1 MAYEN
6 LKNAIKQAIK
16 NNNNQEITGDVLQS
30 TLLSIVNTLG
40 ADYKFLGFAVPS
52 TVPPTS
58 EEGNLFYFAIAPG
71 NYSNFKTNTGNLTI
85 AIENGVF
92 FFTKNA
98 ADSYWN
104 SNKVF
109 EVAQTTGEAE
119 DKTMSQKVISA
130 ELNKKFD
137 RVNIAQTTG
146 EAEDKTMSQKVI
158 SAELNK
164 KASVIDV
171 DNSVKKLD
179 HKLNRIYSYNHNN
192 LWNGNVIEGSCVTS
206 TGSYDTS
213 NKDLKRTDFI
223 NVEPNQIYFISTTF
237 KAIAEVNN
245 NKAYIAFFNNETFLS
260 CIEGTKA
267 YEYPFFITPAECN
280 RIIINI
286 QVATYNKLISNY
298 EDLVVYKYEDIN
310 RISNDEQA
318 NLNLLDPLS
327 VPYKSRQSIAIP
339 WNSSDSVII
348 LDYNTKY
355 LKSKQIVSSYKKL
368 EGNILTDVT
377 SPNEANLLEISLN
390 FYQIDDSDVIA
401 YLSRIMVCTKILP
414 LYDYYTG
421 QVKSDTRQFYE
432 YCFGN
437 INLDSYMS
445 NLNKNSFEKI
455 NMYTKD
461 TAIDFLVTDKDN
473 INKIYFKKGEGII
486 TNDNNVKGRNFMFLA
501 DKYYICKS
509 YPHKQYSING
519 SVSFEIETDMKL
531 YDFLMDEDFYFLT
544 KIYVSDETY
553 LGQYSK
559 RPVHE
564 IRNLNGEKVTNIE
577 VGNKYIV
584 HCELENKVYST
595 DIYVDI
601 LSENKMIVV
610 NNFIGTYGNT
620 YIEKEWKTGK
630 EIYYNV
636 YLGLNISYKSTKD
649 FYVKISL
656 PKYNMTNLCFP
667 YDAVLN
673 EFEKYIIDINE
684 SAKYPYHSYNYNV
697 DDSLSKNPFENAKVV
712 WLGTSVPN
720 EPPYGEA
727 YTKKYPEFVQSLLR
741 FQLTVRSIGGSK
753 MTFNPENNVYG
764 LSMTQEEYETH
775 KNNAGVDRSY
785 ENQLK
790 DCWDSDLFVF
800 DHLHNDNGLLSNLK
814 NNPEYWD
821 SDKNTFKIT
830 QSNMFDRTW
839 AVGAFNYVIAEIF
852 RYNPRAKIAI
862 INDWR
867 SEQFYNKLANRVV
880 ADLWGI
886 PICELRMC
894 NGNVDITTT
903 KDTFLHRYN
912 GGADIKLLAGSSANP
927 LYFQSKSAPDD
938 QSAVADEVKE
948 IQFSKGSDSIHP
960 GRYGRIMYAKHVARW
975 MLNNC
980 ILDNDKLDFY
990 Y

>member
-1 MAYEN
+1 MSIN
-6 LKNAIKQAIK
+6 LTDEIEVKTKKGKLGAAKQIFLEGDTQTVEK
-16 NNNNQEITGDVLQS
+16 EIQDINSRHNDLSSKHESLSSTVSEHTKQIENNQSQINANKSAQDAKNTSLEENMKKLNTRDDQITESLKGITASGGASVATAVIYD
-30 TLLSIVNTLG
+30 NTSSNLDAATVQGAVDELDQKKINNANITQELG
-40 ADYKFLGFAVPS
+40 TALD
-52 TVPPTS
+52 
-58 EEGNLFYFAIAPG
+58 
-71 NYSNFKTNTGNLTI
+71 
-85 AIENGVF
+85 
-92 FFTKNA
+92 
-98 ADSYWN
+98 
-104 SNKVF
+104 KV
-109 EVAQTTGEAE
+109 
-119 DKTMSQKVISA
+119 MSQKAISA
-130 ELNKKFD
+130 ELNK
-137 RVNIAQTTG
+137 
-146 EAEDKTMSQKVI
+146 
-158 SAELNK
+158 L
-164 KASVIDV
+164 
-171 DNSVKKLD
+171 DN
-179 HKLNRIYSYNHNN
+179 KLNRIYSYNHNN
-192 LWNGNVIEGSCVTS
+192 LWNGKIIEGSCVTN

-213 NKDLKRTDFI
+213 NKALKCTDFI
-223 NVEPNQIYFISTTF
+223 NVEPNQIYFVSCLF
-237 KAIAEVNN
+237 KNIDQAYNN
-245 NKAYIAFFNNETFLS
+245 NAYIAFFNDDTFLS

-286 QVATYNKLISNY
+286 QVGIYGLIIPNY
-298 EDLVVYKYEDIN
+298 KDFVVYKYEDIN
-310 RISNDEQA
+310 RIFNDEQA
-318 NLNLLDPLS
+318 YLNLLDPLS
-327 VPYKSRQSIAIP
+327 VPYNSRQSIAIP
-339 WNSSDSVII
+339 WNSSDSPVI

-355 LKSKQIVSSYKKL
+355 LKTIGIVSKYKKL

-377 SPNEANLLEISLN
+377 SPNEANLLEIRLD
-390 FYQIDDSDVIA
+390 FFEIDDSDVIA
-401 YLSRIMVCTKILP
+401 YLSRIMVSTKILP

-437 INLDSYMS
+437 INRDSYMS
-445 NLNKNSFEKI
+445 NLSKNSFEKI
-455 NMYTKD
+455 NYFTKD
-461 TAIDFLVTDKDN
+461 TAIDFLVTDEDN
-473 INKIYFKKGEGII
+473 INKICFNKGEGVI
-486 TNDNNVKGRNFMFLA
+486 TNDNNVKDRSFRFLA

-509 YPHKQYSING
+509 YPYKQYSING
-519 SVSFEIETDMKL
+519 SVSFEIETNMNL

-544 KIYVSDETY
+544 KIYVSNETI
-553 LGQYSK
+553 LGNYI
-559 RPVHE
+559 RYPVHE
-564 IRNLNGEKVTNIE
+564 IRNLNGEKVTSVE

-601 LSENKMIVV
+601 LSENKMTVV
-610 NNFIGTYGNT
+610 NNFITIYGNIN
-620 YIEKEWKTGK
+620 IENEWKTGK
-630 EIYYNV
+630 EIYYTIS
-636 YLGLNISYKSTKD
+636 LGLNISYKSTKD

-667 YDAVLN
+667 YDAILN
-673 EFEKYIIDINE
+673 ESEKYIIDINE
-684 SAKYPYHSYNYNV
+684 SAKYPYHSYNYNA
-697 DDSLSKNPFENAKVV
+697 DDFLSKNPFKNAKVV

-720 EPPYGEA
+720 EPPFGEGH
-727 YTKKYPEFVQSLLR
+727 TKKYPEFVQHLLH

-753 MTFNPENNVYG
+753 MTFDPENNVYG
-764 LSMTQEEYETH
+764 LSMTQEEYELH

-790 DCWDSDLFVF
+790 NCWDSDLFVF
-800 DHLHNDNGLLSNLK
+800 DHLHNDNGLLSTLK

-821 SDKNTFKIT
+821 NDKNTFKIT
-830 QSNMFDRTW
+830 QNNMFDRTW

-867 SEQFYNKLANRVV
+867 NEQFYNKLANRVV

-894 NGNVDITTT
+894 NGDVDITTT

-938 QSAVADEVKE
+938 QAAIADEVKE
-948 IQFSKGSDSIHP
+948 IQFSKGADSIHP